1 MVVDNYDKP
10 MINLVNFNLLS
21 SKHGLTMIKYL
32 YPILIIFFLVG
43 DSALAETDTTT
54 ELQRLKAQLNALT
67 AQVNRLEQRLQAEK
81 NTSNAGTSENNS
93 ADNSNDTSQVAD
105 LSQPRLRFSGDM
117 RGRHEYSD
125 NRQKPDR
132 QRTRIRLRLA
142 AEADLNDSTTL
153 HMRFATGSD
162 NPTSTNFTLGD
173 AFTRKEFGLDR
184 AYASHQFNEQQRL
197 FLGKMKNPYKRVGGH
212 GILFDSDL
220 NPEGLAWQY
229 SGSVFR
235 STLGGFYLDERSDD
249 DNIMLYAAQLGI
261 QHAFSDSALQLGVGY
276 YDYDNLQGATP
287 IYQNKQ
293 LGNRFNNNNQ
303 LINDFNI
310 AELYAQYDLNH
321 FPRPLS
327 FFTAYL
333 NNTAADDENEALMA
347 GFSYGSAK
355 KPGDWQIGYSYQYL
369 EADAVYALFND
380 SSFAGGF
387 TDSRGHVYE
396 FVYGLSRQTSLK
408 FAWIDAVNEMHLGT
422 PRDYDRLTMDL
433 NYWFK

>member
-1 MVVDNYDKP
+1 MMKKNTVV
-10 MINLVNFNLLS
+10 ILVLLVS
-21 SKHGLTMIKYL
+21 GSLW
-32 YPILIIFFLVG
+32 
-43 DSALAETDTTT
+43 AETDTET
-54 ELQRLKAQLNALT
+54 ELQRLKAQLKALT
-67 AQVNRLEQRLQAEK
+67 EQVNHLEQRLQAEK
-81 NTSNAGTSENNS
+81 SNAKTDRSDDS
-93 ADNSNDTSQVAD
+93 SDTSSQLAD
-105 LSQPRLRFSGDM
+105 SAQPRLRFSGDM

-153 HMRFATGSD
+153 HMRFATGGG

-184 AYASHQFNEQQRL
+184 AYASHQFNDRQQF

-229 SGSVFR
+229 SGSTWQ
-235 STLGGFYLDERSDD
+235 STLGAFYLDERSDD
-249 DNIMLYAAQLGI
+249 DNIMLYAVQLGI
-261 QHAFSDSALQLGVGY
+261 QQSFSNSALQLGVGY

-293 LGNRFNNNNQ
+293 LGNRFNSNNQ

-310 AELYAQYDLNH
+310 AELYAQYDIKH
-321 FPRPLS
+321 FSKPLS
-327 FFTAYL
+327 FFTSYL

-347 GFSYGSAK
+347 GFKYGSSK
-355 KPGDWQIGYSYQYL
+355 NSGDWQLGYSYQYL

-408 FAWIDAVNEMHLGT
+408 FAWIDAVNEIHLGN
-422 PRDYDRLTMDL
+422 PRDYDRLTMDI

>member
-1 MVVDNYDKP
+1 DP
-10 MINLVNFNLLS
+10 L
-21 SKHGLTMIKYL
+21 
-32 YPILIIFFLVG
+32 P
-43 DSALAETDTTT
+43 E
-54 ELQRLKAQLNALT
+54 
-67 AQVNRLEQRLQAEK
+67 
-81 NTSNAGTSENNS
+81 
-93 ADNSNDTSQVAD
+93 SQSD
-105 LSQPRLRFSGDM
+105 QPRLRFSGDM

-153 HMRFATGSD
+153 HMRFATGGD

-173 AFTRKEFGLDR
+173 GFSRKEFGLDR
-184 AYASHQFNEQQRL
+184 AYVSHQFNEQQRL

-229 SGSVFR
+229 SGSAFR

-261 QHAFSDSALQLGVGY
+261 QHSFADSALQLGIGY

-293 LGNRFNNNNQ
+293 LGNRFNDSNQ

-310 AELYAQYDLNH
+310 AELYAQYDISHL
-321 FPRPLS
+321 PRPLS

-347 GFSYGSAK
+347 GFKYGSTK
-355 KPGDWQIGYSYQYL
+355 TPGDWQIGYSYQYI

-396 FVYGLSRQTSLK
+396 FVYGLSQQTSLK
-408 FAWIDAVNEMHLGT
+408 FSWIDAVNEIHLGT
-422 PRDYDRLTMDL
+422 ARDYDRLTMDV

>member
-1 MVVDNYDKP
+1 MVVDNYVKL
-10 MINLVNFNLLS
+10 ITNLVNFHIQS
-21 SKHGLTMIKYL
+21 IKYGLAMNKYL
-32 YPILIIFFLVG
+32 YPIIILFFLGG
-43 DSALAETDTTT
+43 DSALAETDTAA
-54 ELQRLKAQLNALT
+54 ELQRLKAQLKELT
-67 AQVNRLEQRLQAEK
+67 AQVNRLEQRLQTENSQNNNQADDKIKTETETAQA
-81 NTSNAGTSENNS
+81 TS
-93 ADNSNDTSQVAD
+93 SQK
-105 LSQPRLRFSGDM
+105 PPLRFSGDM

-153 HMRFATGSD
+153 HMRLATGGD

-184 AYASHQFNEQQRL
+184 AYAAHQFNDQQRL

-229 SGSVFR
+229 SGPAWQ

-261 QHAFSDSALQLGVGY
+261 QKSFTDSDLQLGVGY

-293 LGNRFNNNNQ
+293 LGNRFNSNNQ

-310 AELYAQYDLNH
+310 AELYVQYDLNN

-327 FFTAYL
+327 FFTTYL
-333 NNTAADDENEALMA
+333 NNTGADDENEALMA

-396 FVYGLSRQTSLK
+396 FIYGLSRQTSLK
-408 FAWIDAVNEMHLGT
+408 FAWIDAVNEIHLGT
-422 PRDYDRLTMDL
+422 PRDYDRLTMDI